1 VVYRITALDSV
12 PPGVVN
18 ELNEVLTDEMKQ
30 AVSMVTKVGG
40 VEPVAEIL
48 NAMDKASETRIFST
62 IEESNPDLVE
72 QICELMFT
80 FEDLTLIDSKQMQ
93 TVLKDVDKADLAV
106 AFKTPSD
113 AVKELILSS
122 MSTRAAEMLNDD
134 LENMGSVKVA
144 DVEGAQQKIIK
155 VVKKL
160 EEEGKLIMA
169 GAGDDVV

>member
-1 VVYRITALDSV
+1 LKTA
-12 PPGVVN
+12 
-18 ELNEVLTDEMKQ
+18 
-30 AVSMVTKVGG
+30 
-40 VEPVAEIL
+40 
-48 NAMDKASETRIFST
+48 
-62 IEESNPDLVE
+62 
-72 QICELMFT
+72 
-80 FEDLTLIDSKQMQ
+80 
-93 TVLKDVDKADLAV
+93 
-106 AFKTPSD
+106 SD

-134 LENMGSVKVA
+134 LENMGPVKVA